1 MVEKLGIAPLKVEKT
16 DFVNEIYPTAYVDPT
31 AAEEIERQR
40 NEMLEVLIDCAGV
53 MFSNNTVLKSAI
65 QKIAIVK
72 IEKATGRTWA
82 EVKELIEDTA
92 GRQEEE

>member
-1 MVEKLGIAPLKVEKT
+1 MIEKLGITPLKVEKT

-31 AAEEIERQR
+31 AAKEIERQR
-40 NEMLEVLIDCAGV
+40 NEMLDALIDITYQMEPRWFEGWEKDI
-53 MFSNNTVLKSAI
+53 SYNKEI
-65 QKIAIVK
+65 
-72 IEKATGRTWA
+72 IEKATGRTWV